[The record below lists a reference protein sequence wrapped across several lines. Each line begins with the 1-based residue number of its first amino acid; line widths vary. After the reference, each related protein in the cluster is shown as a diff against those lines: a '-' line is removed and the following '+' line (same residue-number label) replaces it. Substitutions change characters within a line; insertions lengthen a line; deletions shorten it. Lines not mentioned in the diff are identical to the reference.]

1 MKVIN
6 AAVIDKIKEFNN
18 IEDVIGENIKLEK
31 KGASYTGLCPFHKE
45 KTPSFHVNSKDGYYK
60 CFGCGEAGDVITFIE
75 KYKNYSFQEAVE
87 YLADRANITLQEAS
101 VKKKLK
107 MIS

>member
-31 KGASYTGLCPFHKE
+31 KGTSYTGLCPFHKE
-45 KTPSFHVNSKDGYYK
+45 KTPSFHVNSTDGYYK

-87 YLADRANITLQEAS
+87 YLADRANITLQEATA
-101 VKKKLK
+101 KKKLK

>member
-31 KGASYTGLCPFHKE
+31 KGTSYTGLCPFHKE
-45 KTPSFHVNSKDGYYK
+45 KTPSFHVNSKK
-60 CFGCGEAGDVITFIE
+60 LQL
-75 KYKNYSFQEAVE
+75 KKNWKWSHREILWYQ
-87 YLADRANITLQEAS
+87 
-101 VKKKLK
+101 
-107 MIS
+107 